1 MRVVEVER
9 SELCKSLMPTI
20 HQDRPCMDEVSK
32 YMPPGE
38 SHTGVPAFDHI
49 HFHFSREGRSDRE
62 PPLPQGETFI
72 FKAKES

>member
-1 MRVVEVER
+1 MQIIDADDTSRSPLYGRSFEV
-9 SELCKSLMPTI
+9 
-20 HQDRPCMDEVSK
+20 
-32 YMPPGE
+32 YAAGE

-49 HFHFSREGRSDRE
+49 HFLERGGRSDRE